1 MCSMVVEKKN
11 EISAWDLRKALPKE
25 QLKWYLWGTPRAS
38 TTKKGRMNGRMREGV
53 IEERKLVNEGAT
65 QGN

>member
-1 MCSMVVEKKN
+1 MCSMVIEKKN
-11 EISAWDLRKALPKE
+11 EIYAWDLRKALPKE

-38 TTKKGRMNGRMREGV
+38 TTKKGGMNGRMRGV
-53 IEERKLVNEGAT
+53 REEMKLVNEGAT